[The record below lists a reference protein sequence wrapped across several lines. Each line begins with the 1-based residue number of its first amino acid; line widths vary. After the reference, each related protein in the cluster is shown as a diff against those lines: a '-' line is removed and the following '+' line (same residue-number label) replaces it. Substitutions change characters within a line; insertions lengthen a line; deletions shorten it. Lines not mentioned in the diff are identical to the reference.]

1 MFERFTDK
9 ARAII
14 IQAQH
19 EARKMGHNF
28 VGTEQILLGMMA
40 EGENQAARALSDM
53 AIKLD
58 DARHEVEQVIGLGS
72 GFVDEDIPFT
82 PRAKRVFDLAFDEAD
97 KLGNESIEPKHLLI
111 GIMREGDGVAA
122 AVVRKLANSADDII
136 ENFYRSFDRE

>member
-9 ARAII
+9 ARTII
-14 IQAQH
+14 VQAQQ

-40 EGENQAARALSDM
+40 EGENQAASALSDM
-53 AIKLD
+53 AINLD
-58 DARHEVEQVIGLGS
+58 DARHEVEQIIGLGS

-82 PRAKRVFDLAFDEAD
+82 PRAKRVFELALDEAD
-97 KLGNESIEPKHLLI
+97 KLDSESIEPKHLLI

-122 AVVRKLANSADDII
+122 AVVRKLASSTEDII
-136 ENFYRSFDRE
+136 ENFYRSFEGE